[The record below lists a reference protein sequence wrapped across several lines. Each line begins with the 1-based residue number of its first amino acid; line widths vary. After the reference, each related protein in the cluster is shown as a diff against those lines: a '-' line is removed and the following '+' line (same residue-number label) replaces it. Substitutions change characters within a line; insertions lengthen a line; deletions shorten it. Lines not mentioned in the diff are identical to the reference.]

1 MFTGIKAISHTI
13 ALMGL
18 LNLDLKRISVIVL
31 FAYLSCLSVQAS
43 IEVVDL
49 GDEQLEQRYQQLTRE
64 LRCLV
69 CQNQNLAESDAS
81 LAADLRLLL
90 QEQLRSGKTNEQI
103 IQYLVAR
110 YGEFVHYKPSFSG
123 NHLLVWLAPVAFL
136 LLGVALWI
144 ILSIKR
150 DRSAPMPE

>member
-1 MFTGIKAISHTI
+1 MFTGIKAITI
-13 ALMGL
+13 AMMGL
-18 LNLDLKRISVIVL
+18 LSLDLNRISIIVL
-31 FAYLSCLSVQAS
+31 FAYLSCLSAQAS

-103 IQYLVAR
+103 IQYLVDR

-150 DRSAPMPE
+150 ERSGPMPG

>member
-1 MFTGIKAISHTI
+1 M
-13 ALMGL
+13 L
-18 LNLDLKRISVIVL
+18 L
-31 FAYLSCLSVQAS
+31 AYLLCLSAQAS

-90 QEQLRSGKTNEQI
+90 QEQLRSGKTDEQI

-144 ILSIKR
+144 ILSIKH
-150 DRSAPMPE
+150 DRSGPMPE

>member
-1 MFTGIKAISHTI
+1 M
-13 ALMGL
+13 L
-18 LNLDLKRISVIVL
+18 L
-31 FAYLSCLSVQAS
+31 AYLLCLSAQAS

-90 QEQLRSGKTNEQI
+90 QEQLRSGKTDEQI

-123 NHLLVWLAPVAFL
+123 NHLLVWLAPLAFL
-136 LLGVALWI
+136 LLGVTLWI

-150 DRSAPMPE
+150 ERSGPMPE